1 MMNPAKRLIA
11 DIRELEPSI
20 TGRAEEI
27 EDHRQVPRDI
37 LKTLR
42 SIGAFRMF
50 VAQSYGGLELD
61 LPETLEIIALLA
73 RIDGSVGF
81 AVGIGNGND
90 LLAAT
95 LPLETYQRIYQEGP
109 DVIIAGAVTPA
120 QDVSDTFLSDSKKVG
135 G

>member
-11 DIRELEPSI
+11 DIRELAPSI
-20 TGRAEEI
+20 TAHAEEI
-27 EDHRQVPRDI
+27 ENYRQLPRDI

-61 LPETLEIIALLA
+61 LPETLEIIALLS

-95 LPLETYQRIYQEGP
+95 LPLEAYQRLYQEGP
-109 DVIIAGAVTPA
+109 GVIIACAVKPA
-120 QDVSDTFLSDSKKVG
+120 GKAQAADR
-135 G
+135 